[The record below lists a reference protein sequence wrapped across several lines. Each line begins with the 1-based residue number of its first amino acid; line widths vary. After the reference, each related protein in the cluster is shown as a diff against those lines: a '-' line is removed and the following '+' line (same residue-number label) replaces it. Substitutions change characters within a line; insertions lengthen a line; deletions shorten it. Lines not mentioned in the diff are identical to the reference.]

1 MKNEMLREKLQG
13 LLLGDSD
20 YLMTIVEELN
30 NWNSDL
36 DYLRVYENDEEFFEM
51 FFEGTHPMELVRMTY
66 YGDYKFT
73 DQYVRFNGYG
83 NLESLDNFEY
93 KEELKDNIEEILD
106 ELMENYN
113 NIYLPAELE
122 EIFDDFEEEEEEEE

>member
-13 LLLGDSD
+13 LLLEDTGS
-20 YLMTIVEELN
+20 LMTIVEELN

-51 FFEGTHPMELVRMTY
+51 FFQNKPMDAVRATC
-66 YGDYKFT
+66 YGDYKYN
-73 DQYVRFNGYG
+73 DEYVRFDVYG
-83 NLESLDNFEY
+83 NLESLDDFEY
-93 KEELKDNIEEILD
+93 EGELKDNINEILD

-113 NIYLPAELE
+113 NIYLPAEIE
-122 EIFDDFEEEEEEEE
+122 EIFNNFEEEEEEE

>member
-13 LLLGDSD
+13 LLLGDTE
-20 YLMTIVEELN
+20 YLMTIVSELN
-30 NWNSDL
+30 NWNSNL
-36 DYLRVYENDEEFFEM
+36 DYLRAYENNKEFFEM
-51 FFEGTHPMELVRMTY
+51 FFEGTHPMEIVRMTY
-66 YGDYKFT
+66 YGDYKYT

-93 KEELKDNIEEILD
+93 EKELKDNINEILD

-113 NIYLPAELE
+113 NIYLPAEIE
-122 EIFDDFEEEEEEEE
+122 EIYNNFEEEEE

>member
-13 LLLGDSD
+13 LLLGDTE

-30 NWNSDL
+30 GWNGSFNN
-36 DYLRVYENDEEFFEM
+36 LRAYENDEEFFRM
-51 FFEGTHPMELVRMTY
+51 FFSNDPMELARMIY
-66 YGDYKFT
+66 YGDYEYI
-73 DQYVRFNGYG
+73 DEYVRIDVCG
-83 NLESLDNFEY
+83 NLESLSDYQYER
-93 KEELKDNIEEILD
+93 ELKDNINEIIN

-122 EIFDDFEEEEEEEE
+122 EVFNNFEEEE

>member
-13 LLLGDSD
+13 LLLENVE
-20 YLMTIVEELN
+20 YLMTIVNELN
-30 NWNSDL
+30 SWNGNL
-36 DYLRVYENDEEFFEM
+36 DNLRVYENDEEFFGM
-51 FFEGTHPMELVRMTY
+51 FFQGNPMEVARAIY
-66 YGDYKFT
+66 YGYYKYT

-113 NIYLPAELE
+113 NIYLPAEIE
-122 EIFDDFEEEEEEEE
+122 EIFNNFEEEEEE

>member
-1 MKNEMLREKLQG
+1 MKNEMLREKLDG
-13 LLLGDSD
+13 LLLEDTG

-66 YGDYKFT
+66 YGDYKYT

-93 KEELKDNIEEILD
+93 KEELKDNIEEIID

-113 NIYLPAELE
+113 NIYLPTELQ
-122 EIFDDFEEEEEEEE
+122 EIFNNFEEEEEE

>member
-13 LLLGDSD
+13 LLLEDTG

-30 NWNSDL
+30 NWNSNL

-51 FFEGTHPMELVRMTY
+51 FFEGKPMEIARMTY
-66 YGDYKFT
+66 YGDYKYM
-73 DQYVRFNGYG
+73 DKYVRFNGYG
-83 NLESLDNFEY
+83 NLETLSDYQYE
-93 KEELKDNIEEILD
+93 KELKDNINEIID

-113 NIYLPAELE
+113 NIYLPAEIE
-122 EIFDDFEEEEEEEE
+122 EIFNNFEEEEEEEE

>member
-13 LLLGDSD
+13 LLLEDTGN
-20 YLMTIVEELN
+20 LITVVEELDSWNGSFN
-30 NWNSDL
+30 N
-36 DYLRVYENDEEFFEM
+36 LRVYENDEEFFEM

-66 YGDYKFT
+66 YGDYKYT

-83 NLESLDNFEY
+83 NLESLNNFEY

-122 EIFDDFEEEEEEEE
+122 EIFNNFEEEEE

>member
-13 LLLGDSD
+13 LLLEDTG

-30 NWNSDL
+30 NWNSNL

-51 FFEGTHPMELVRMTY
+51 FFQGINPMEVARAIY
-66 YGDYKFT
+66 YGDYKYM
-73 DQYVRFNGYG
+73 DEYVRFNAYE
-83 NLESLDNFEY
+83 NLESLSDYQY
-93 KEELKDNIEEILD
+93 KQELKDNINEIID

-122 EIFDDFEEEEEEEE
+122 EVLNYFEAEE

>member
-13 LLLGDSD
+13 LLLEDTGN
-20 YLMTIVEELN
+20 LITIVEELN
-30 NWNSDL
+30 SWNGNL
-36 DYLRVYENDEEFFEM
+36 DYLRTYINDEEFFEM
-51 FFEGTHPMELVRMTY
+51 FFEGNPMELARAIC
-66 YGDYKFT
+66 YGDYKYT

-122 EIFDDFEEEEEEEE
+122 EIFNNFEEEEEEE

>member
-13 LLLGDSD
+13 LLLEDTGN
-20 YLMTIVEELN
+20 LITVVEELN
-30 NWNSDL
+30 SWNGNL
-36 DYLRVYENDEEFFEM
+36 DYLRVYENDEEFFGM
-51 FFEGTHPMELVRMTY
+51 FFSNNPMELARAIY
-66 YGDYKFT
+66 YGDYKYN
-73 DQYVRFNGYG
+73 DEYVRFNGYG

-113 NIYLPAELE
+113 NIYLPTELE
-122 EIFDDFEEEEEEEE
+122 EIFNNFEEEEEE

>member
-13 LLLGDSD
+13 LLLGDTE
-20 YLMTIVEELN
+20 YLMTVVEELN
-30 NWNSDL
+30 SWNSNL

-51 FFEGTHPMELVRMTY
+51 FFSNDPMELARAIY
-66 YGDYKFT
+66 YGNYKYM
-73 DQYVRFNGYG
+73 DEYVRFNGYE
-83 NLESLDNFEY
+83 NLESLSEFQYER
-93 KEELKDNIEEILD
+93 ELKDNINEIMD

-122 EIFDDFEEEEEEEE
+122 EIFNDFEEEEEE

>member
-13 LLLGDSD
+13 LLLGDSE

-30 NWNSDL
+30 NWNSSL

-51 FFEGTHPMELVRMTY
+51 FFQNINPIEVARATY
-66 YGDYKFT
+66 YGDYKYM
-73 DQYVRFNGYG
+73 DEYVRFNGYG
-83 NLESLDNFEY
+83 NLESLSDYQYE
-93 KEELKDNIEEILD
+93 KELKDNINEIID

-122 EIFDDFEEEEEEEE
+122 EIFNNLEEEEE

>member
-13 LLLGDSD
+13 LLLEDTG

-36 DYLRVYENDEEFFEM
+36 DYLRVYENAEEFFEM

-66 YGDYKFT
+66 YGDYKYT

-93 KEELKDNIEEILD
+93 KEELKDNINEIID

-122 EIFDDFEEEEEEEE
+122 EIFNNFEEEEEE

>member
-13 LLLGDSD
+13 LLLEDTG

-30 NWNSDL
+30 NWNSNL
-36 DYLRVYENDEEFFEM
+36 DYLRVYENDEEFFGM
-51 FFEGTHPMELVRMTY
+51 FFSNNPMELARGIY
-66 YGDYKFT
+66 YGDYKYS
-73 DQYVRFNGYG
+73 DEYVRFNGYG

-93 KEELKDNIEEILD
+93 KEELKDNINEIID

-122 EIFDDFEEEEEEEE
+122 EVFNNFEEEEEEE

>member
-13 LLLGDSD
+13 LLLEDTG

-83 NLESLDNFEY
+83 NLESLNNFEY

-113 NIYLPAELE
+113 NIYLPAEIE
-122 EIFDDFEEEEEEEE
+122 EIFNNFEEEEEE

>member
-13 LLLGDSD
+13 LLLEDTVC
-20 YLMTIVEELN
+20 LATIVSELN

-113 NIYLPAELE
+113 NIYLPAEIE
-122 EIFDDFEEEEEEEE
+122 EIFNNFEEEQE

>member
-13 LLLGDSD
+13 LLLGDTE
-20 YLMTIVEELN
+20 YLMTIVSELN

-36 DYLRVYENDEEFFEM
+36 DYLRVYENDEEFFGM
-51 FFEGTHPMELVRMTY
+51 FFQGNPMEVARAIY
-66 YGDYKFT
+66 YGDYKYT
-73 DQYVRFNGYG
+73 NQYVRFNGYG
-83 NLESLDNFEY
+83 NLESLSDYQYE
-93 KEELKDNIEEILD
+93 KELKDNINEIID

-122 EIFDDFEEEEEEEE
+122 EIFNNFEEEEE